1 MRRWLTIFT
10 LTGLALLPGNPAF
23 AQSSKNQDDE
33 ERPRQKNYS
42 LGVGAGLVDA
52 INTETYLM
60 AALRIRVNRHSDDE
74 EYDRGG
80 GIRGYLEPELGYW
93 KSSSKTLKGED
104 LLVGINLIGVVPFG
118 KVDSFYGAG
127 AGVHFLDAAL
137 VNSDPRQK
145 GNDSKLGLNA
155 QFGVDIYLTESLS
168 AFGAGRFDLVQGD
181 SQRTQ
186 SKVYLGLRARF

>member
-1 MRRWLTIFT
+1 MRRWLTTWT
-10 LTGLALLPGNPAF
+10 LTGLILLPGAAAF
-23 AQSSKNQDDE
+23 AQNSKNHDDE
-33 ERPRQKNYS
+33 DRPRQKNYS

-52 INTETYLM
+52 VNTETYLM

-74 EYDRGG
+74 ETDRGG
-80 GIRGYLEPELGYW
+80 GIRGYLEPEVGYW
-93 KSSSKTLKGED
+93 KSSSKTLKGTD
-104 LLVGINLIGVVPFG
+104 TLVGVNLIGVVPFG

-137 VNSDPRQK
+137 VANDARVK

-155 QFGVDIYLTESLS
+155 QFGVDIYLTENLS

-181 SQRTQ
+181 SHRTQ